1 MEQFIQINI
10 RVYGVCKQLAQCPM
24 ATKQKGMVDGA
35 TNDTTEL
42 NKMREGMRNEVRKGK
57 EFAGAGL
64 GLRKRER
71 ILH

>member
-1 MEQFIQINI
+1 
-10 RVYGVCKQLAQCPM
+10 
-24 ATKQKGMVDGA
+24 MVDGA